1 MFGSRVCEVVSLPFF
16 RTNWGERKREEK
28 KWICAGTGG
37 GGGGVTLPTW
47 TKIQLCQSVGK
58 GQKEDKSALDLA
70 GVKHEIFVKAHLS
83 FLYELTTIF

>member
-1 MFGSRVCEVVSLPFF
+1 MAMA
-16 RTNWGERKREEK
+16 K
-28 KWICAGTGG
+28 KVGANRLRPDGNR